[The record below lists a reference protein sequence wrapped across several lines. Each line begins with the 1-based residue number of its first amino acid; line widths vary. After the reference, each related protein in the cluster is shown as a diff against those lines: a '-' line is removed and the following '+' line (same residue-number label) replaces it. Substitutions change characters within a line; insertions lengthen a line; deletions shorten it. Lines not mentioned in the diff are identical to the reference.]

1 MGEEKVDLQRC
12 YAPKINIL
20 LAAKNKDAKKNVEDT
35 TTTKDVLIK
44 DPIPVPTK
52 DASETEDSLLK
63 ESDKSSLYES
73 AKNFMKDITR
83 IKGRRKEGRKDRR
96 NESFFTARPNFLALL
111 LREAASREVD
121 F

>member
-96 NESFFTARPNFLALL
+96 SESFFTARPNFPALL
-111 LREAASREVD
+111 LRRAAFREVD

>member
-1 MGEEKVDLQRC
+1 MDEEKVDLQRC

-35 TTTKDVLIK
+35 TTTKDVLSK
-44 DPIPVPTK
+44 DVPTK

-111 LREAASREVD
+111 LREAALREVD

>member
-1 MGEEKVDLQRC
+1 MGEEKDDLERC
-12 YAPKINIL
+12 YASNINIL
-20 LAAKNKDAKKNVEDT
+20 LAAKNKDAKKNVEDTT

-83 IKGRRKEGRKDRR
+83 IKGRRKEGQKKRKFLYS
-96 NESFFTARPNFLALL
+96 EAKFSRPLA
-111 LREAASREVD
+111 
-121 F
+121 